1 MFEILFYTMLV
12 LFCATIFTSAMEE
25 DFGSVVKFTKKY
37 FKLII
42 ITVTLIVTI
51 CTILPSKTEM
61 YKILVASQVGTVDDG
76 INKTKQTIDYI
87 VDKIEEVKG

>member
-1 MFEILFYTMLV
+1 
-12 LFCATIFTSAMEE
+12 
-25 DFGSVVKFTKKY
+25 
-37 FKLII
+37 
-42 ITVTLIVTI
+42 
-51 CTILPSKTEM
+51 M